1 MIKKLLAFFLVLAI
15 AGIAL
20 IYFFGSSFISKQI
33 KVGVE
38 KFGPQVTQTPV
49 QLDNVSLSIL
59 SGNGTLEG
67 LYISNP
73 DGFKSE
79 HIFAL
84 GKIDVDIDP
93 GSILSDK
100 IIINHIHISQAE
112 ISYEKTL
119 TSSNVKKILKNI
131 EAFTGAAEKAEEKQP
146 EAEANET
153 GASKQVVIKELIIED
168 AKAYAGLMGT
178 GVTATLPTIK
188 MTDIGEQGSDTNVAE
203 AINQI
208 LSEVLQA
215 IGPAIAEAGKAGG
228 DTATSVGASAV
239 ESIKGL
245 FGN

>member
-1 MIKKLLAFFLVLAI
+1 MIKKLLAFLLVLAI
-15 AGIAL
+15 AGIAV

-38 KFGPQVTQTPV
+38 KFDPQVTQTSV

-67 LYISNP
+67 LYIGNP
-73 DGFKSE
+73 EGYKSE

-84 GKIDVDIDP
+84 GKIDIDVDP
-93 GSILSDK
+93 GSVFSDK
-100 IIINHIHISQAE
+100 IIINHIHISKAE

-119 TSSNVKKILKNI
+119 TSSNVKKLLKNI
-131 EAFTGAAEKAEEKQP
+131 EEFTGAAEKAEEKQP
-146 EAEANET
+146 EAEET
-153 GASKQVVIKELIIED
+153 GAAKQVVIKELIIED
-168 AKAYAGLMGT
+168 TKAYAGIMGA
-178 GVTATLPTIK
+178 GVTAVLPTIK
-188 MTDIGEQGSDTNVAE
+188 MTDIGEEGSNTNVAE
-203 AINQI
+203 AINII
-208 LSEVLQA
+208 LAEVLKA

-228 DTATSVGASAV
+228 DAAGGAGSSAV